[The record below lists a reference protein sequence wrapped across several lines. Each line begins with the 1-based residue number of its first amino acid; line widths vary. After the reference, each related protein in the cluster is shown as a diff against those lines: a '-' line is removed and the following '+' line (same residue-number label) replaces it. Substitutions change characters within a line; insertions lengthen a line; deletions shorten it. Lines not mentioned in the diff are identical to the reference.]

1 MFKSIFFNGVVASI
15 FGTIISII
23 YILIF
28 KYSPLEADFTEKASI
43 LYLLS
48 FNFIIGMSAC
58 FLYFILLKI
67 FKKENMTSFIVGFIL
82 SGLSIAIAL
91 KMMFTVNSELTFKNE
106 NAEMF
111 KDFYYFILAPIPFFS
126 VLSWLTFKPLIIKH
140 K

>member
-1 MFKSIFFNGVVASI
+1 MFKSIFFNGVVSSI
-15 FGTIISII
+15 FGAVISVV

-28 KYSPLEADFTEKASI
+28 KYSPLEADFTEQASFV
-43 LYLLS
+43 YLLS
-48 FNFIIGMSAC
+48 FNLIIGMSAC

-67 FKKENMTSFIVGFIL
+67 LTKEHLSSFVVGFIL
-82 SGLSIAIAL
+82 SGISISIAL

-111 KDFYYFILAPIPFFS
+111 KDFYYFILAPIPFFP
-126 VLSWLTFKPLIIKH
+126 VLSWLTFKPLIIKQ